1 VEFDPQAC
9 ARCTMRKDCTT
20 AAAGHGGKV
29 SIADDEVCST
39 DRESWSPRARA
50 PSRARRRGAPARS
63 SGPAAGT
70 AGPYRGTRKNLFD
83 VRRAAAIQNLE
94 VLDRRLPPDVALQA
108 AAEMTGAAN
117 RSAF

>member
-1 VEFDPQAC
+1 MRPLHHAQRLHDGSSRPRPQGQH
-9 ARCTMRKDCTT
+9 R
-20 AAAGHGGKV
+20 
-29 SIADDEVCST
+29 
-39 DRESWSPRARA
+39 
-50 PSRARRRGAPARS
+50 RRRGLQHRLRKLVSTGARAFAS
-63 SGPAAGT
+63 ASPWSTGSLIWAAAGT

-94 VLDRRLPPDVALQA
+94 VLDRRLTPDVALQA